1 MIIFIKLRILT
12 ISEYRSSDMKR
23 REETKAGR
31 LWGDFIYNIAGSI
44 LYAAGIYTFAG
55 NAGFAPGGVSGLAL
69 IMDHLW
75 GLPVGMVTL
84 LLNIPLVII
93 SYRAVGKRLLIKSAV
108 TMVISSVFLDLVFPL
123 FPIYSGDRL
132 IAAVCSGA
140 LLGAGMA
147 LFYIRGS
154 SSGGIDFL
162 ALTIKKKKPHMTIGV
177 ITMMI
182 DLAVI
187 LLGWPVFGDVDA
199 VLYGVLATFVATIVI
214 DKILYGVGAGTLA
227 VIITEKGKETA
238 ERIGERAGR
247 GVTSLRAVGAYTG
260 KDREVLLCACSKAE
274 AYLVKQA
281 VEEADEKAFFMF
293 TEISEV
299 YGEGF
304 RRYTG
309 GDAW

>member
-1 MIIFIKLRILT
+1 
-12 ISEYRSSDMKR
+12 MKR
-23 REETKAGR
+23 REETQAGR

-199 VLYGVLATFVATIVI
+199 VLYGVLATFVSTIVI

-309 GDAW
+309 GDAG

>member
-1 MIIFIKLRILT
+1 
-12 ISEYRSSDMKR
+12 MKR

-31 LWGDFIYNIAGSI
+31 FWGDFIYNIAGSI

-75 GLPVGMVTL
+75 GIPVGMVTL

-199 VLYGVLATFVATIVI
+199 VLYGVLATFVSTIVI

-309 GDAW
+309 GDAG